1 MSSIEAL
8 YLVILFICLIL
19 SAFFSSSETA
29 FISLERFRVRHMVET
44 KVKGAERVSK
54 MLERPDRFLS
64 TILLGNNL
72 VNTAAVALATIL
84 AVSTWGQEVGV
95 IIATF
100 GMAIIL
106 LIFAETMPKTFANRH
121 AERVSLLFVRPI
133 EILSWLFSPVV
144 VVLSWLASRLTK
156 LVGGTPV
163 PRSIVSDE
171 EIRTMITVGHKEGT
185 VEEAEAD
192 MLHAVF
198 DFGDSPVSEVLVPRP
213 EVVGIEKG
221 ETLAEFLKTYSE
233 SPISRFPVYEENM
246 DNVVGILS
254 IKDVLMALAKG
265 SITKE
270 APIDELIRPAYF
282 TPETK
287 RISELFTEMRD
298 ANYRMAIVVDE
309 YGGTAGIVSLSRLM
323 EEIVGPVGD
332 ELAEAEKEYE
342 SINEYTFQIDG
353 GMRIEEANEEL
364 GLELPEGDYE
374 TVAGFI
380 LHLMGRIPKQG
391 KQLKYKGLKMV
402 ITKMKGHKIEEI
414 LLTKEK
420 KKKDASAAD

>member
-1 MSSIEAL
+1 
-8 YLVILFICLIL
+8 VFLFICLFL

-29 FISLERFRVRHMVET
+29 FISLERFRVQHMVDT
-44 KVKGAERVSK
+44 KVRGAKRVSQ

-72 VNTAAVALATIL
+72 VNTAAAAIATIL
-84 AVSTWGQEVGV
+84 AISIWGEEVGV

-121 AERVSLLFVRPI
+121 AERLSLLFIRPV
-133 EILSWLFSPVV
+133 EIISWLFSPVV

-198 DFGDSPVSEVLVPRP
+198 DFGDRPVSEVIVPRP

-221 ETLAEFLKTYSE
+221 ETLGEFLETYSE

-246 DNVVGILS
+246 DNVVGMIS
-254 IKDVLMALAKG
+254 IKDVLMALAKK
-265 SITKE
+265 SISKE
-270 APIDELIRPAYF
+270 TLIDELVRPAYF

-298 ANYRMAIVVDE
+298 KNYRMAIVVDE

-332 ELAEAEKEYE
+332 ELAEAEREYE

-374 TVAGFI
+374 TVAGFV
-380 LHLMGRIPKQG
+380 LHLLGYIPKQG
-391 KQLKYKGLKMV
+391 KQLKYKGLKIV
-402 ITKMKGHKIEEI
+402 ITKMKGYKIEEI